1 MELCFYSP
9 EALLTSI
16 PVFPLSFPP
25 VDAIFDESDGE
36 TPASAFSDY
45 RILEHLRGLPL
56 PDRKS
61 VV

>member
-1 MELCFYSP
+1 MEPCFYSP

-25 VDAIFDESDGE
+25 VDAILDESDGE

-45 RILEHLRGLPL
+45 RILEHLR
-56 PDRKS
+56 
-61 VV
+61 